1 MNGVLR
7 NLAGAVLAASLC
19 SAAYAAPFS
28 DQPRSYPFTGNG
40 GDAAIARFPWIVGG
54 PPGAAERINS
64 YLHDAYFQ
72 TLPTP
77 DPKETR
83 VKVFD
88 GMVTVESQGI
98 KPMNGGRMVRVSVEE
113 EGCGAYCST
122 GTSTFDFDAAS
133 GRPIS
138 ALDLTVPQAKPRLQ
152 PKAHKAHIAE
162 IEKFVA
168 ALKRDLR
175 KSGPGKARL
184 QEQLELYEMCLDQR
198 EEADKDYSSLLVAE
212 NSLVV
217 SFGECAS
224 HSARA
229 LDDLGSFS
237 YVVKGEAMRPY
248 LNPYGRRVLLGEGL
262 GEAPPINK
270 SGQLFKGTINGKL
283 PVTLFLGASSYL
295 GEKPF
300 ERAHYYY
307 DKYRQLIDLG
317 VQRQGDTFTL
327 TERDKDGKETAQI
340 TLKLNGAR
348 LSGEWRSGAK
358 RMPMELTAY

>member
-1 MNGVLR
+1 MSR
-7 NLAGAVLAASLC
+7 AFRSLAGMVLAVSLGP
-19 SAAYAAPFS
+19 AAYAAPFS
-28 DQPRSYPFTGNG
+28 DQPRSYAFTGNG
-40 GDAAIARFPWIVGG
+40 GDAATAHFPWIVGG
-54 PPGAAERINS
+54 PPGAADRINS

-72 TLPTP
+72 TLPTSEL
-77 DPKETR
+77 KETR

-88 GMVTVESQGI
+88 GMVMIESQGI
-98 KPMNGGRMVRVSVEE
+98 KPMNGGRMVRVSLEE
-113 EGCGAYCST
+113 EGCGAYCSG
-122 GTSTFDFDAAS
+122 GTTTFDFDAAS

-138 ALDLTVPQAKPRLQ
+138 ALDLTVPEAKARLQ

-175 KSGPGKARL
+175 KRGLDKARL
-184 QEQLELYEMCLDQR
+184 QEQLELYEMCLEQR
-198 EEADKDYSSLLVAE
+198 VEADKDYSSLLVAE
-212 NSLVV
+212 NSLVI

-224 HSARA
+224 HASRA

-237 YVVKGEAMRPY
+237 YGVKGEAMRPY
-248 LNPYGRRVLLGEGL
+248 LNPYGRRLLLGEGQ
-262 GEAPPINK
+262 GAAPPINQ

-300 ERAHYYY
+300 EKAHYYY
-307 DKYRQLIDLG
+307 DKYRQRIDLG
-317 VQRQGDTFTL
+317 LQRQGDTFTL